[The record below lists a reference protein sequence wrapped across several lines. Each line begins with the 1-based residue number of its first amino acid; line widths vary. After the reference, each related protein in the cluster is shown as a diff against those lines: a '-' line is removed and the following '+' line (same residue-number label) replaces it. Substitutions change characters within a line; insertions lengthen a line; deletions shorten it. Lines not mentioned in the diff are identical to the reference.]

1 MESDSGIMAVT
12 MIARM
17 VFDKLKPEMDG
28 KLNGRLNQF
37 TSVFCFRK
45 TFGEKGSS
53 SPSTRQIHGS
63 LRLSGIQP
71 NGQSIK
77 TIGAIQ
83 IKERCHGIRNRPQKL
98 LDSV

>member
-28 KLNGRLNQF
+28 NLNGRLNQF
-37 TSVFCFRK
+37 TSVFCFREK
-45 TFGEKGSS
+45 FGEKGS
-53 SPSTRQIHGS
+53 SPSTRQIYGS
-63 LRLSGIQP
+63 LRLPGIQP
-71 NGQSIK
+71 YGQSIK

-83 IKERCHGIRNRPQKL
+83 IKERCHSIRNRPQKL